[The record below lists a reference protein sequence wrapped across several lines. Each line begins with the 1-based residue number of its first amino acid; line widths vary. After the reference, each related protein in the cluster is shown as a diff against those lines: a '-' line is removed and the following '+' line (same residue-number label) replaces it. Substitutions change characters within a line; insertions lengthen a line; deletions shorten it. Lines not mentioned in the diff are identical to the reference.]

1 MSNSR
6 INHDSSNKR
15 PLSPHLQIYKPLINM
30 VMSILHR
37 MTGAALYFGSLFLGV
52 WLCAVASGPEAY
64 GMVEGVLKSWP
75 GLLVLF
81 GYTWALMH
89 HALGGLRHFIWDF
102 GFGYTLKV
110 VDQLS
115 WGTLLGSSALTAL
128 IWIMV
133 L

>member
-1 MSNSR
+1 
-6 INHDSSNKR
+6 
-15 PLSPHLQIYKPLINM
+15 
-30 VMSILHR
+30 
-37 MTGAALYFGSLFLGV
+37 MTGAALYFGSLFLAL

-64 GMVEGVLKSWP
+64 GIVEGVLKSWP
-75 GLLVLF
+75 GLLILF

-102 GFGYTLKV
+102 GFGYHLKV

-115 WGTLLGSSALTAL
+115 WGTLLGSSILTAL